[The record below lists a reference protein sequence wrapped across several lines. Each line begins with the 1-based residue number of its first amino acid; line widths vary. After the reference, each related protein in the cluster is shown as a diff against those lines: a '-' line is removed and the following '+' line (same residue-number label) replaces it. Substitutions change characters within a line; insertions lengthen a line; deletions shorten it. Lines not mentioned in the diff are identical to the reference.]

1 MNAVNAEA
9 SLSREPLEDLM
20 LAMDVVDTLRHSEGL
35 VSRELNSQ
43 ARRDAL
49 VERLRDIYRAQGIE
63 VSDAVLAEGVR
74 ALEEE
79 RFSYEPPAPSL
90 SVRLAHLYVTR
101 DSWAKPALALLTL
114 LLVLGAGYFFLSV
127 RPSIVERAELPRKLE
142 DTFASIV
149 NLAKSEAPITQAQ
162 SLVAEARAAVA
173 EDDFDQAKSKY
184 RDLRDLRRLLEAEY
198 RVTIVTDPTENSGV
212 WRVPSV
218 NSRARNYYLIVE
230 AISKGGERQTVSVR
244 NEEDGKEYAVKRWGL
259 RVDEQTFEGV
269 AADKQDDGII
279 QGNVIGRKERGN
291 LEPRF
296 DIPTSGGAIT
306 EW

>member
-1 MNAVNAEA
+1 MNTANANA

-49 VERLRDIYRAQGIE
+49 IERLRDIYHAQGIV

-79 RFSYEPPAPSL
+79 RFSYEPPEPSL
-90 SVRLAHLYVTR
+90 SVRLAKLYVNR
-101 DSWAKPALALLTL
+101 DTWGKPVL
-114 LLVLGAGYFFLSV
+114 LLLGLLLLLAAGYYFLSL
-127 RPSIVERAELPRKLE
+127 RPAIIEREELPRKLE
-142 DTFASIV
+142 DTFAGIV
-149 NLAKSEAPITQAQ
+149 NLASAEPPVSQAQ
-162 SLVAEARAAVA
+162 GLVASAREAIAAG
-173 EDDFDQAKSKY
+173 DFATAKARY
-184 RDLRDLRRLLEAEY
+184 QDMRDLRRLLESEY
-198 RVTIVTDPTENSGV
+198 RVTIVTDPQENSGV

-218 NSRARNYYLIVE
+218 NSKARNYYLIVE
-230 AISKGGERQTVSVR
+230 AISKGGERQTVTVR
-244 NEEDGKEYAVKRWGL
+244 NEEDGKEYSVRRWGI

-279 QGNVIGRKERGN
+279 QGNVIGRKERGR
-291 LEPRF
+291 LVPQF